1 MSQVDDTKY
10 QELKES
16 LRSGFGQS
24 GAMMH
29 EKASVLD
36 GQGSTAL
43 DPIVPDDDL
52 SQISPEQVKLVDRAV
67 TSKENLAQQRRAADA
82 ENEADLLEKVL
93 ERQRTAMATHTL
105 EDDVH
110 AKIAHSAVVVR
121 KVTRSEE
128 NNP

>member
-1 MSQVDDTKY
+1 MITVLMALFIVVFAMSQVDDTKY

-16 LRSGFGQS
+16 LLSGFGQS

-52 SQISPEQVKLVDRAV
+52 SRLSPEQVKMVDRAV
-67 TSKENLAQQRRAADA
+67 TRKETLAQQRRAADA
-82 ENEADLLEKVL
+82 DNERTE
-93 ERQRTAMATHTL
+93 ERRGGKEWDRRGRGGWSQ
-105 EDDVH
+105 E
-110 AKIAHSAVVVR
+110 
-121 KVTRSEE
+121 
-128 NNP
+128 